1 MDRMDLFISVPALQY
16 EELTQSQN
24 NGKGKEMR
32 KNIEQAQEIQR
43 ARFEN
48 EKTSANSE
56 MTIPQMQEHCPVSV
70 LSSAVLKAAVN
81 AGKLSPRGFHRVLK
95 VARTIA
101 DLDNSAK
108 ILDFHINE
116 ALMYRLQKE
125 Q

>member
-1 MDRMDLFISVPALQY
+1 MDRIDLFISVPALQY
-16 EELTQSQN
+16 EELTQNQN
-24 NGKGKEMR
+24 NGKGEEMR
-32 KNIEQAQEIQR
+32 KNIKQAKKIQKI
-43 ARFEN
+43 RFEN
-48 EKTSANSE
+48 KKTSANSE
-56 MTIPQMQEHCPVSV
+56 MTIPQMQKHCPVSAV
-70 LSSAVLKAAVN
+70 SSSILKTAVN

-108 ILDFHINE
+108 ILDIHINE